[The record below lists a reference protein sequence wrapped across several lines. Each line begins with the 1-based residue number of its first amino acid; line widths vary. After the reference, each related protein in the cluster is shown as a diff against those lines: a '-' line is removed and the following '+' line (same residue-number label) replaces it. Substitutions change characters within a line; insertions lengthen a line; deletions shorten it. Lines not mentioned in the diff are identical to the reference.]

1 MKYINITEAG
11 GPEVLRLEER
21 ERPEVAAGQVLI
33 KVSAA
38 GVNRPD
44 VAQRA
49 GYYPPPPGASDIPG
63 LEIAGEVIE
72 TGEGVEWPARGEQVC
87 ALVSGGG
94 YAEYCMAEAALCL
107 PLPQDFS
114 HIESAAIPETFFTVW
129 SNVFDR
135 AGLKSDESI
144 LIHGGSSGI
153 GTSAI
158 QLAREFGARVYVT
171 AGSAEKC
178 RVCEELGAYRAINYR
193 EEDFVEVCM
202 NLSGERGVNVIL
214 DMVAGPYIERDIS
227 LAAEDGRIVI
237 IAGLQGF
244 KAEVDFSQIMRKRL
258 TLTGSTLRPRPVSF
272 KAEIA
277 GNLREKVWPLFESD
291 SIKPVI
297 HRVFPLAEAEKAH
310 QMMESSEHIGKIIL
324 SI

>member
-1 MKYINITEAG
+1 M
-11 GPEVLRLEER
+11 RLEER